1 MPNCKKIGK
10 TGFFIQITNLV
21 KKKPLW
27 KIITTYSKSS
37 YLVWPNIFC
46 SFSFIKQKYL
56 ILLIIEKKKFLI
68 SFLFKIKH
76 KGSQER

>member
-37 YLVWPNIFC
+37 YLVWPNIFR
-46 SFSFIKQKYL
+46 SFSYLKQNDL
-56 ILLIIEKKKFLI
+56 ILLIIEKKFLI